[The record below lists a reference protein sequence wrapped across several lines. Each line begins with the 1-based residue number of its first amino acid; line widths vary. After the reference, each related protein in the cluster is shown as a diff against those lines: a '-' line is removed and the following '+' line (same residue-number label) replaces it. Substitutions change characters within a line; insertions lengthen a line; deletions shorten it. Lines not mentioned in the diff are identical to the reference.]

1 LYGIAR
7 GTFNND
13 AGNCI
18 VLLPNPKLGSSAYP
32 QLAGNEFYLSVYKN
46 HASGGAMSI
55 KVKSGCKVTGLSID
69 GGKLRVTT
77 SLAHGLEAGDKF
89 ALELVVNN
97 GTEADGTFNKIHTV
111 DTAESSTVVD
121 TTTSISG
128 TINIT
133 QTGGYGHMYFPQK
146 MLGKKYLTS
155 IDTSTNGGI
164 ATGLN
169 DYVAVYDT
177 ADATVGTSA
186 QAIKTFSKCV
196 LDVTAGSDGHWAIL
210 E

>member
-1 LYGIAR
+1 M
-7 GTFNND
+7 T
-13 AGNCI
+13 
-18 VLLPNPKLGSSAYP
+18 
-32 QLAGNEFYLSVYKN
+32 
-46 HASGGAMSI
+46 I
-55 KVKSGCKVTGLSID
+55 KVKSGCKVTGLAID

-77 SLAHGLEAGDKF
+77 NLPHGLEAGDKF
-89 ALELVVNN
+89 VLELVVNN

-111 DTAESSTVVD
+111 DTVESSTVVD

-128 TINIT
+128 TIDIT

-146 MLGKKYLTS
+146 IIGKEYLVS
-155 IDTSTNGGI
+155 ADTSTNGGG

-169 DYVAVYDT
+169 DYVSVFDT
-177 ADATVGTSA
+177 ADAAVGSSA